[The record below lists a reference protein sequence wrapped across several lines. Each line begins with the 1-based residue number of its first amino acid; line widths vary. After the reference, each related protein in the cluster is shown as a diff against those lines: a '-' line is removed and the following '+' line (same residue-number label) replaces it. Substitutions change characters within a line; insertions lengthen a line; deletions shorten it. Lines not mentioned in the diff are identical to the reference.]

1 MVCCRFDGF
10 GPLDQVRCV
19 FRYTRPQS
27 VRSLTMSTYSCAE
40 KQLLFDTSDAL
51 LLLEKLEEVMTAVNQ
66 GAEEEYLGPCKRLL
80 TSRQQRAIADKKSAK
95 EEDALNQLGIVRL
108 LLAFYFTR
116 CNVPGKSE
124 ITVE

>member
-1 MVCCRFDGF
+1 
-10 GPLDQVRCV
+10 
-19 FRYTRPQS
+19 
-27 VRSLTMSTYSCAE
+27 
-40 KQLLFDTSDAL
+40 
-51 LLLEKLEEVMTAVNQ
+51 MTAVNQ
-66 GAEEEYLGPCKRLL
+66 GAEEEYLGPYKRLL
-80 TSRQQRAIADKKSAK
+80 TSRQQRTIADKKSAK